1 MMPEG
6 QMLVRG
12 QPISACR
19 LGLDT
24 VRDRQGGRGSGARVL
39 GGTTQCR
46 GTTGDAWGS
55 GTETG
60 IPAGEGAA
68 LECRHEQAVMQALPL

>member
-1 MMPEG
+1 
-6 QMLVRG
+6 MLVRG

-19 LGLDT
+19 FGLDT
-24 VRDRQGGRGSGARVL
+24 VRDRQRGQGSGTRVL

-55 GTETG
+55 GTET
-60 IPAGEGAA
+60 EGSR
-68 LECRHEQAVMQALPL
+68 LRKEQPWSAETSRQ